1 MYVFDAPNSDYNYIL
16 FPFVQGVLPLDYL
29 DATEEFKAHSILTNA
44 KEIMAQFEV
53 TFFIYFAYL
62 DLCFNETENFENI
75 GECRLNILSSFS
87 IMLNK

>member
-53 TFFIYFAYL
+53 TFLYTL
-62 DLCFNETENFENI
+62 H
-75 GECRLNILSSFS
+75 ILTYVL
-87 IMLNK
+87 MKQKTLKTLVNAG